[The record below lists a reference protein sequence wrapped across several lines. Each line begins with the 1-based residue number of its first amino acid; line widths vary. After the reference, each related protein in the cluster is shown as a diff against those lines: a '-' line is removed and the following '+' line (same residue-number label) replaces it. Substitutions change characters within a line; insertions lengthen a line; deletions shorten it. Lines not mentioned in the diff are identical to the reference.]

1 MRSKK
6 PFSVGKPSFVIFMT
20 LLLASAIVPT
30 QAQAQKFKVLHTFHG
45 PDGANPVGGVIRDAA
60 GNLYGTTAEG
70 GSGCRGFGCGTAFK
84 LDKSGKQTWLHKFN
98 NGNGNTPGGALL
110 RDASGNLFGGT
121 GYGGI

>member
-45 PDGANPVGGVIRDAA
+45 APNDGAVPLGVLVRDGA
-60 GNLYGTTAEG
+60 GNFYGTTASG
-70 GSGCRGFGCGTAFK
+70 GSGRGFCTNYGGCGTAFK
-84 LDKSGKQTWLHKFN
+84 FDKSGKEIWLHSF
-98 NGNGNTPGGALL
+98 TLP
-110 RDASGNLFGGT
+110 
-121 GYGGI
+121 

>member
-45 PDGANPVGGVIRDAA
+45 APNDGAVPLGVLVRDGA
-60 GNLYGTTAEG
+60 GNFYGTTASG
-70 GSGCRGFGCGTAFK
+70 GSGRGFCTNYGGCGTAFK
-84 LDKSGKQTWLHKFN
+84 FDKSGKEIWLHSFTFPE
-98 NGNGNTPGGALL
+98 GW
-110 RDASGNLFGGT
+110 
-121 GYGGI
+121 